1 MPGALATA
9 EVLFSL
15 KMLKIKPAIMN
26 KARGLTKIFFLI
38 FLPLMVYFQDQK
50 ENSCALN
57 RIGHKF
63 HLQTAAKQVKIS
75 LATGLIFLSNAP
87 LEQSYLRLLNWKL
100 FFPNIFVQRLYFKY
114 LIGHFHGII
123 TLSAL
128 LAESGLVFPLSLE
141 TPLQLPQ
148 GQLNHI

>member
-9 EVLFSL
+9 EILFSL

-57 RIGHKF
+57 RIGLKF
-63 HLQTAAKQVKIS
+63 HL
-75 LATGLIFLSNAP
+75 
-87 LEQSYLRLLNWKL
+87 
-100 FFPNIFVQRLYFKY
+100 
-114 LIGHFHGII
+114 
-123 TLSAL
+123 
-128 LAESGLVFPLSLE
+128 
-141 TPLQLPQ
+141 
-148 GQLNHI
+148 

>member
-1 MPGALATA
+1 MTNQTILTFETTFPWYSTMKSITNTWFQTFSSSCWLMVMAWKHNKTKIDRYLKQIIATGKRLHKDISKCFGSLPSKDQLSEKKLACNLMPGALATA
-9 EVLFSL
+9 EILFSL

-63 HLQTAAKQVKIS
+63 HL
-75 LATGLIFLSNAP
+75 
-87 LEQSYLRLLNWKL
+87 
-100 FFPNIFVQRLYFKY
+100 
-114 LIGHFHGII
+114 
-123 TLSAL
+123 
-128 LAESGLVFPLSLE
+128 
-141 TPLQLPQ
+141 
-148 GQLNHI
+148 